1 VTDAP
6 PLNDDEVI
14 LHDHLPSLR
23 VFKWVALFLLA
34 VSMLPTLAFAV
45 TFPDTYWPIAP
56 LFVTC
61 FLLVQE
67 RFTLG
72 RHRAW
77 ITNQRIILQGGAD
90 LALGSID
97 TLKSKTVAV
106 QVRHSGGGKPMQ
118 LFYPEDGPALTRTI
132 DVARKAVT

>member
-1 VTDAP
+1 LTDAP
-6 PLNDDEVI
+6 PLNNDEVI
-14 LHDHLPSLR
+14 LYNHLPSLR
-23 VFKWVALFLLA
+23 VFKRVALFLLA
-34 VSMLPTLAFAV
+34 VSLLPTLAFAV

-90 LALGSID
+90 IPLGSID
-97 TLKSKTVAV
+97 TIKSKTVAV
-106 QVRHSGGGKPMQ
+106 QVRHSSGGKPLQ
-118 LFYPEDGPALTRTI
+118 LFYPEDGPAVTRTI
-132 DVARKAVT
+132 DAARKAVT